1 MIHLTLQTSL
11 ILALIAKFIIIG
23 NVGGFFRNPG
33 AAIGGEASHI
43 AKSVAGGASNVLV
56 GTKNLFINPLHQ
68 ITTYIAPPVEKAL
81 PALAVGASAL
91 IPGGQLFLPEAIGY
105 AAGQYGTMAS
115 TQGINSFFN
124 NKPIT
129 VGEFAGGVAG
139 AAGGY
144 GYASEFGNPFVAQ
157 SASADTLSGMN
168 STQLTEA
175 LANPSFNPLAP
186 PSTLLSSSGM
196 NSTQLTEAL
205 ANPSFNPLAPP
216 STLLSSVGSGLEQTG
231 IYTGKVALST
241 GLVLGTKMLLNKYL
255 PAQPSYALPPDPNYL
270 GLSSPQYSP
279 NSANNGAGIGVTPT
293 TGAGFSSLLG
303 SAGSGLESAN
313 AGLSSMFGT
322 NWWIWALLIVAALLL
337 FGKK

>member
-11 ILALIAKFIIIG
+11 ILALIAKFIVVG

-43 AKSVAGGASNVLV
+43 AKSVAGGVSNVLV
-56 GTKNLFINPLHQ
+56 GTKNLFVNPLHQ
-68 ITTYIAPPVEKAL
+68 IITYIAPPVEKIA
-81 PALAVGASAL
+81 PAVAVGASAL

-157 SASADTLSGMN
+157 PLSASAGMNSTQLTEALANPSFNPFVPATETGALASAGMN

-175 LANPSFNPLAP
+175 LANPSFNPL
-186 PSTLLSSSGM
+186 ST
-196 NSTQLTEAL
+196 
-205 ANPSFNPLAPP
+205 
-216 STLLSSVGSGLEQTG
+216 STLLSSVEGGLEQTG
-231 IYTGKVALST
+231 IYTGKLALST
-241 GLVLGTKMLLNKYL
+241 GLALGRKMLLNKYL
-255 PAQPSYALPPDPNYL
+255 PQSPSYALPPDPNYL
-270 GLSSPQYSP
+270 GLSSPQYSVANP
-279 NSANNGAGIGVTPT
+279 NAGIGVTPS

-303 SAGSGLESAN
+303 SAGSGLQSAN
-313 AGLSSMFGT
+313 TGLSSMFGT
-322 NWWIWALLIVAALLL
+322 DWWVWALLIVAALLL

>member
-157 SASADTLSGMN
+157 SASADT
-168 STQLTEA
+168 
-175 LANPSFNPLAP
+175 
-186 PSTLLSSSGM
+186 SSGM

>member
-11 ILALIAKFIIIG
+11 ILALIAKFIVVG

-56 GTKNLFINPLHQ
+56 GTKNLFVNPLHQ
-68 ITTYIAPPVEKAL
+68 ITTYIAPPVEKIA
-81 PALAVGASAL
+81 PAVAAAAATF
-91 IPGGQLFLPEAIGY
+91 IPGGQVFLPEAIGY
-105 AAGQYGTMAS
+105 AGGQYGMMAS
-115 TQGINSFFN
+115 TQGISSFTN

-129 VGEFAGGVAG
+129 IGEFGGGVAG
-139 AAGGY
+139 ATGGY

-157 SASADTLSGMN
+157 PLSGTLSGMN

-175 LANPSFNPLAP
+175 LANPSFNPFVPATETGALA
-186 PSTLLSSSGM
+186 SAGM

-205 ANPSFNPLAPP
+205 ANPSFNPLST
-216 STLLSSVGSGLEQTG
+216 STLLSSVEGGLEQTG
-231 IYTGKVALST
+231 IYTGKLALST
-241 GLVLGTKMLLNKYL
+241 GLALGTKMLLNKYL
-255 PAQPSYALPPDPNYL
+255 PQSPSYALPPDPNYL
-270 GLSSPQYSP
+270 GLSSPQYSVANP
-279 NSANNGAGIGVTPT
+279 NAGIGVTPS

-303 SAGSGLESAN
+303 SAGSGLQSAN
-313 AGLSSMFGT
+313 TGLSSMFGT
-322 NWWIWALLIVAALLL
+322 DWWVWALLIVAALLL

>member
-186 PSTLLSSSGM
+186 PSTLLSS
-196 NSTQLTEAL
+196 
-205 ANPSFNPLAPP
+205 
-216 STLLSSVGSGLEQTG
+216 VGSGLEQTG